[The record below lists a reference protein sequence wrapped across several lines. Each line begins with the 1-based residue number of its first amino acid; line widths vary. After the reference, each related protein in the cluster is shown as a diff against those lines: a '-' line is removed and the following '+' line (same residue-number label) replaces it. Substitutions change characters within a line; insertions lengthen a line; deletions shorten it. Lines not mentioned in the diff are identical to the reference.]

1 MRASSSR
8 FDFTSSASRKTAIL
22 LTVQTLFIVLQ
33 LPGWKLAQG
42 VCIALLLLLNRKPL
56 MDGAGKIVHFRR

>member
-1 MRASSSR
+1 MESKKLIVTASPHITNH
-8 FDFTSSASRKTAIL
+8 TSTRGL
-22 LTVQTLFIVLQ
+22 MLN
-33 LPGWKLAQG
+33 